1 MRTFYSCIRIE
12 GIPRAKTKEGIP
24 TLLRI
29 DTKSRLFFSL
39 LSFTYTNKE
48 GTRAKTNEGIPTLK
62 YEEDFKQPLS
72 LAFSVP

>member
-12 GIPRAKTKEGIP
+12 KILRAKTKEGIP

-48 GTRAKTNEGIPTLK
+48 GTRALVFNQCTTLK